1 MLIDRYPLPAIQ
13 PSIQCT
19 QSVFNHTSDNVHDSI
34 YCMSTATLHYRD
46 RLIAD
51 AWMILTDIMTLG
63 NVRLKTIVLYI
74 KQPLY
79 EMIFV

>member
-1 MLIDRYPLPAIQ
+1 MYMIQ
-13 PSIQCT
+13 FT
-19 QSVFNHTSDNVHDSI
+19 AWAQSNT
-34 YCMSTATLHYRD
+34 TLHYRD